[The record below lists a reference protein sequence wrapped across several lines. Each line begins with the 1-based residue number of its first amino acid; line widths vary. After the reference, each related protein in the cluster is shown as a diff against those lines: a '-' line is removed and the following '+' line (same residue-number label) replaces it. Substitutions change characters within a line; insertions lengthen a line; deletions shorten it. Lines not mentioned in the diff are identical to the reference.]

1 MNNKRFDWFRV
12 LHNIDLTTLVDKLT
26 NQALSTYSIGS
37 QGIKAGS
44 RETKIRHTSSVVISA
59 FYSAY
64 FTRSQNKLWV
74 SYPQSPRSY
83 STTDNKSNKI
93 KHSHRIALKVYESLH
108 SLGWINTKPA
118 VVKKT
123 THSSIP
129 LLA

>member
-1 MNNKRFDWFRV
+1 MNNKRFDWFKS
-12 LHNIDLTTLVDKLT
+12 LHNNDLTFLVDKLT

-59 FYSAY
+59 LYSAY
-64 FTRSQNKLWV
+64 FTRSQQKLWV

-83 STTDNKSNKI
+83 SLNDRSGNKVKQ
-93 KHSHRIALKVYESLH
+93 SHRIALKVFNSLH